1 MVYDGRNEPRC
12 DLIGEIVCV
21 ASEPYAVNQDEWK
34 LGILSAKRVG
44 TAKRNNFEF
53 FQWTEIDN

>member
-1 MVYDGRNEPRC
+1 
-12 DLIGEIVCV
+12 LIGEIVCFLLGKFCV